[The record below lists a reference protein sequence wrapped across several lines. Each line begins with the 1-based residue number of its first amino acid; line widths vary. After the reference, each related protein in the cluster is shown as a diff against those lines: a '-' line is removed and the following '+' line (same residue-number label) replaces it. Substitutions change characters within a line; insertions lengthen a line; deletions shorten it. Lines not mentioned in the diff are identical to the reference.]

1 MGLATCAFH
10 SVNSVILVVYQ
21 WIQLLI
27 AFFFSPQQPSKSQ
40 PCFGHVAIVGA
51 GLTGISTASQL
62 IAQGFQVTLFEAG
75 SETGG
80 IWANVNRSSGLQIN
94 STMYRFHPF
103 VLWTKW
109 YPHRDEILDNIR
121 VIWKRYGLSKRT
133 RFNTPVTKVERAAS
147 SEKLQGK
154 KGHSRWIING
164 NQSEVFD
171 GLVVTIGTCGKPKMI
186 KLPGQERFKGKI
198 IHSSQLDNTDFKN
211 KKVLIVGGGAS
222 GVESL
227 EYAVNKGAENPTIL
241 ARSDKWFMPRNMV
254 VDAVLS
260 SQPFGRETYFSF
272 IPEALLKWFHYRE
285 LSEKMAPTQGFYTG
299 TPVVNDRCL
308 DYIREGKAD
317 YQRAD
322 VISVTERGIEWNSRK
337 RGQPKGEKGEKRH
350 SEADIIILAAGFER
364 PSFDFLPQ
372 DLFPEGYSRPNMYL
386 QVFPVTD
393 WSVLCTNSTFHD
405 AVGTVGNV
413 HIGMYARIL
422 ALFLLDPDTRP
433 PPRDMRLW
441 VDAISFV
448 KERAPGGQLEFFTY
462 MELVIW
468 MSAFLFFRIDRLKYL
483 FFVYSGYGFW
493 TKDPVTREPRFHLTI
508 AHRTFPEMTHAALLT
523 HAVLQRFRSGQLSRK
538 AHMYVEEGEKRL
550 Q

>member
-147 SEKLQGK
+147 SEKLNGK

-186 KLPGQERFKGKI
+186 KLPGQELSL
-198 IHSSQLDNTDFKN
+198 IH
-211 KKVLIVGGGAS
+211 I
-222 GVESL
+222 
-227 EYAVNKGAENPTIL
+227 
-241 ARSDKWFMPRNMV
+241 
-254 VDAVLS
+254 
-260 SQPFGRETYFSF
+260 
-272 IPEALLKWFHYRE
+272 
-285 LSEKMAPTQGFYTG
+285 
-299 TPVVNDRCL
+299 
-308 DYIREGKAD
+308 
-317 YQRAD
+317 
-322 VISVTERGIEWNSRK
+322 
-337 RGQPKGEKGEKRH
+337 
-350 SEADIIILAAGFER
+350 
-364 PSFDFLPQ
+364 
-372 DLFPEGYSRPNMYL
+372 
-386 QVFPVTD
+386 
-393 WSVLCTNSTFHD
+393 
-405 AVGTVGNV
+405 
-413 HIGMYARIL
+413 
-422 ALFLLDPDTRP
+422 
-433 PPRDMRLW
+433 
-441 VDAISFV
+441 
-448 KERAPGGQLEFFTY
+448 
-462 MELVIW
+462 
-468 MSAFLFFRIDRLKYL
+468 
-483 FFVYSGYGFW
+483 
-493 TKDPVTREPRFHLTI
+493 
-508 AHRTFPEMTHAALLT
+508 
-523 HAVLQRFRSGQLSRK
+523 
-538 AHMYVEEGEKRL
+538 
-550 Q
+550 